1 MKMLNDMTKDL
12 GWSYGRRQYH
22 DCWWGGQVV
31 EWDPGPLMRERI
43 VPRKGFLSFP
53 DFSIEI
59 TNGRLIWERGVLYR
73 GVWGEGGGVE
83 MRKSERER
91 RAQRKRRKGRRK
103 YTIVS
108 LSSSLVRRSGGKKQL
123 KPPPFHWPLLDCG
136 WRGLITR
143 TRLRLLYIRRILL
156 ARKALIFY
164 ALCFSARW
172 NTTCLVH

>member
-1 MKMLNDMTKDL
+1 MADL
-12 GWSYGRRQYH
+12 YESTV
-22 DCWWGGQVV
+22 CC
-31 EWDPGPLMRERI
+31 
-43 VPRKGFLSFP
+43 
-53 DFSIEI
+53 
-59 TNGRLIWERGVLYR
+59 TGVF
-73 GVWGEGGGVE
+73 EGGGVE

-143 TRLRLLYIRRILL
+143 TRLRLLYTPRKKSAHILCAMFLCPVKYNLSCSLILL
-156 ARKALIFY
+156 LGTEFTIIPTDSLALRNPTS
-164 ALCFSARW
+164 LS
-172 NTTCLVH
+172 

>member
-1 MKMLNDMTKDL
+1 MWNDTRSDL
-12 GWSYGRRQYH
+12 GWSYCRRQYQ

-31 EWDPGPLMRERI
+31 ERDPGPLMRERI

-59 TNGRLIWERGVLYR
+59 TNGRLIWEYGVLYR
-73 GVWGEGGGVE
+73 GVEGGSGNE
-83 MRKSERER
+83 KEWERER